1 MSEDASKMPRVVN
14 RNILTGYRF
23 LCTPHSF
30 VSETGLIV
38 CILEAFCQCCGNSVT
53 CLESGTDIARVR
65 PWNEREGP
73 HQGVQNAEAQF
84 KVAASVS
91 HVTAQI

>member
-1 MSEDASKMPRVVN
+1 MSEDVSKMQRVVN
-14 RNILTGYRF
+14 RNILNQIPLQF
-23 LCTPHSF
+23 TPHSF
-30 VSETGLIV
+30 VSETGLV
-38 CILEAFCQCCGNSVT
+38 VGILEAFCQCCRNSVT

-65 PWNEREGP
+65 PWNERDGP
-73 HQGVQNAEAQF
+73 HPGVQKAEAQF